1 MAEITRNTA
10 GSMSIGS
17 HLVELRERIVKISI
31 AVVLMSVVAFIFHRD
46 LLDLL
51 TVPYE
56 RAVPDNDGL
65 AFFRPTEA
73 FAVSM
78 RLSLF
83 GGLVLASPVII
94 YQIWRFVSPALTKQ
108 ERRYVI
114 PLSLVLALLFV
125 GGISLGYWSLERGLG
140 FLFDFGGESLSPVI
154 QAESYLSFA
163 MRFIFVFGFA
173 FEFPVF
179 MFAAAAAG
187 IVSSAG
193 LRANRRWAVTAI
205 VVIGA
210 VVTPSGDPLTL
221 LLLST
226 PLYILYEITILAIR
240 FILKK

>member
-1 MAEITRNTA
+1 MADIAHEA
-10 GSMSIGS
+10 SMSIGG
-17 HLVELRERIVKISI
+17 HLIELRSRVVKMSA
-31 AVVLMSVVAFIFHRD
+31 AVLVGSVVGFIFHKSI
-46 LLDLL
+46 LSWLI
-51 TVPYE
+51 VPYQA
-56 RAVPDNDGL
+56 AVENAQL

-73 FAVSM
+73 FSVSM

-94 YQIWRFVSPALTKQ
+94 YQVWRFVSPALTKQ

-114 PLSLVLALLFV
+114 PLSLVLAVLFAS
-125 GGISLGYWSLERGLG
+125 GIALGYWSLERGLG
-140 FLFDFGGESLSPVI
+140 FLFDFGGDSLEPVI

-163 MRFIFVFGFA
+163 MRFIFVFGIA

-187 IVSSAG
+187 IVSSRA
-193 LRANRRWAVTAI
+193 LRENRRWAVTAI

-210 VVTPSGDPLTL
+210 VITPSGDPLTL

>member
-1 MAEITRNTA
+1 VADVTHDAEMT
-10 GSMSIGS
+10 IGG
-17 HLVELRERIVKISI
+17 HLVELRNRIIKMSAAILVG
-31 AVVLMSVVAFIFHRD
+31 SVVGFIFHKSI
-46 LLDLL
+46 LSWLV
-51 TVPYE
+51 VPYE
-56 RAVPDNDGL
+56 ATVEDAQL

-73 FAVSM
+73 FSVAM

-83 GGLVLASPVII
+83 GGLVIASPVII

-114 PLSLVLALLFV
+114 PLSLVLAVLFAS
-125 GGISLGYWSLERGLG
+125 GIALGYWSLERGLG
-140 FLFDFGGESLSPVI
+140 FLFDFGGDSLEPVI

-163 MRFIFVFGFA
+163 MRFILVFGIA

-187 IVSSAG
+187 IATSRG
-193 LRANRRWAVTAI
+193 LRTNRRWAITAI

-210 VVTPSGDPLTL
+210 VITPSGDPLTL
-221 LLLST
+221 ILLST
-226 PLYILYEITILAIR
+226 PLYILYELTILAIR

>member
-1 MAEITRNTA
+1 VGETTRPDA
-10 GSMSIGS
+10 MSIGA
-17 HLVELRERIVKISI
+17 HLVELRTRLVRASA
-31 AVVLMSVVAFIFHRD
+31 AVLVGSVVGFIFHKST
-46 LLDLL
+46 LSWL

-56 RAVPDNDGL
+56 KAVGPGQEL

-73 FAVSM
+73 FSVAM

-83 GGLVLASPVII
+83 GGLILASPVLI
-94 YQIWRFVSPALTKQ
+94 YQLWRFVAPALTKQ
-108 ERRYVI
+108 ERRYVV
-114 PLSLVLALLFV
+114 PLSLVLAVLFA
-125 GGISLGYWSLERGLG
+125 GGVALGYWSLERGLG
-140 FLFDFGGESLSPVI
+140 FLFDFGGDSLEPVI

-163 MRFIFVFGFA
+163 TRFIMVFGLA

-187 IVSSAG
+187 IVSSRA
-193 LRANRRWAVTAI
+193 LRQNRRWAITAI

-210 VVTPSGDPLTL
+210 VITPSGDPLTL

-226 PLYILYEITILAIR
+226 PLYILYEITILAVR

>member
-1 MAEITRNTA
+1 MADVTHNEA
-10 GSMSIGS
+10 AMSIGG
-17 HLVELRERIVKISI
+17 HLVELRDRVIKISAAVLI
-31 AVVLMSVVAFIFHRD
+31 ASVVAFIFHRD
-46 LLDLL
+46 ILALL

-56 RAVPDNDGL
+56 KAVPNGDGL
-65 AFFRPTEA
+65 SFFRPTEA

-83 GGLVLASPVII
+83 GGLVLSSPVII
-94 YQIWRFVSPALTKQ
+94 YQLWRFVSPALTKQ

-114 PLSLVLALLFV
+114 PLSLVLAFLFAS
-125 GGISLGYWSLERGLG
+125 GISLGYWSLERGLG
-140 FLFDFGGESLSPVI
+140 FLFDFGGDSLTPVI

-187 IVSSAG
+187 IVTSRA
-193 LRANRRWAVTAI
+193 LRDNRRWAVTAI

-221 LLLST
+221 LLLSA
-226 PLYILYEITILAIR
+226 PLYVLYEITIIAIR
-240 FILKK
+240 LILKK